1 MCLSGAS
8 QRKVVSFVEKIMTAR
23 IAWIKTVQEGGGAVT
38 ALAHMQQT
46 INGVLSTGNNL
57 LKIIH
62 HTATMYMYRTDHRR
76 NNKHASNI
84 NLGQINISGLSS
96 SSATSLNRFMTEL
109 NLSVVA
115 VQETG
120 LTEEK
125 VEEISRSG
133 DHTDFIGKAASDS
146 LRGVALIVRSSLHAQ
161 RVPCL
166 EVDDLDIV
174 WEIIK
179 LDKLNVLVCSLY
191 CPPSTGSTQTLTLQ
205 RLMANIEAAEN
216 FRLKHNLDSLVA
228 LGDFNNRSIHLG
240 GYKDE
245 SQG

>member
-84 NLGQINISGLSS
+84 NLGQINISGLL
-96 SSATSLNRFMTEL
+96 TFQKW
-109 NLSVVA
+109 VA
-115 VQETG
+115 IVAM
-120 LTEEK
+120 LP
-125 VEEISRSG
+125 
-133 DHTDFIGKAASDS
+133 
-146 LRGVALIVRSSLHAQ
+146 RGFFSKPRGFS
-161 RVPCL
+161 
-166 EVDDLDIV
+166 
-174 WEIIK
+174 
-179 LDKLNVLVCSLY
+179 
-191 CPPSTGSTQTLTLQ
+191 
-205 RLMANIEAAEN
+205 
-216 FRLKHNLDSLVA
+216 
-228 LGDFNNRSIHLG
+228 
-240 GYKDE
+240 
-245 SQG
+245 